1 MPDPNHRADRFLQ
14 ALQRDYVLVGKTRVH
29 SWHAWVII
37 GACVGFFIA
46 LVLVANRSGELEPS
60 RAAIAGQ
67 VAAYNFDE
75 ASGSTLA
82 DSSGNNNTGT
92 LINGPTWTTGKIGGA
107 LNFDGVDDYVDL
119 GNPLSMR
126 PINQITI
133 SAWINPTDVS
143 TSKTI
148 VSKDTTGAV
157 DYFFRVQGPGGVRCN
172 FEGVVLDLIGNY
184 ILTNVWQHLTC
195 TYDGSIVS
203 IYKDGILLSSSAASA
218 VTYSDSGA
226 NINIG
231 RRDEGGGGLYFPGL
245 IDDLRIY
252 NRALSQAE
260 IQTDMNT
267 AVGGIPVPD
276 TTPPTISSVSASS
289 ITQNSATIT
298 WTTNENADT
307 QVEYGLTTAY
317 GSQTTL
323 DLSLV
328 TSQSV
333 SLSGLLASTLYHYR
347 VKSKDASNN
356 LATSVDF
363 TFTTTVIDT
372 TPPSIPTNLSASA
385 ISSSQINL
393 SWTAS
398 TDNVGVTGYR
408 VERCSGSTCTT

>member
-37 GACVGFFIA
+37 GACVGFVIA
-46 LVLVANRSGELEPS
+46 LVLVANRSGEVEPS
-60 RAAIAGQ
+60 RAAITGQ
-67 VAAYNFDE
+67 VAAYSFDE
-75 ASGSTLA
+75 GRGTTIE
-82 DSSGNNNTGT
+82 DFSGNNNTGT
-92 LINGPTWTTGKIGGA
+92 LVNGPAWTTGKIGGA
-107 LNFDGVDDYVDL
+107 LSFDGVDDYVAL

-172 FEGVVLDLIGNY
+172 FEGVVLDLTGNY

-203 IYKDGILLSSSAASA
+203 IYKDGILLGSSAASA

-226 NINIG
+226 SINIG

-260 IQTDMNT
+260 IKTDMNT
-267 AVGGIPVPD
+267 AVGGGPGPA

-289 ITQNSATIT
+289 ITQNSTNIT

-317 GSQTTL
+317 GNLTTL
-323 DLSLV
+323 NTSPV
-328 TSQSV
+328 TSHTQT
-333 SLSGLLASTLYHYR
+333 LSGLTPSTLYHYR
-347 VKSKDASNN
+347 VKSKDASSN
-356 LATSVDF
+356 LTTSEDF

-372 TPPSIPTNLSASA
+372 TA
-385 ISSSQINL
+385 
-393 SWTAS
+393 
-398 TDNVGVTGYR
+398 
-408 VERCSGSTCTT
+408 